1 MQKLEPL
8 FVDKNSYLNELGK
21 KYVFNTYNRFPIS
34 IHHGDGNYLYD
45 ANGNKYLDFVSGI
58 AVNCLGYNNAK
69 VNEALRQQSA
79 QLMHC
84 SNLYWNE
91 PMINL
96 AKTLVQLSGLDKA
109 FFCNSGAEAIEA
121 ALKLA
126 RIKGTT
132 AKGQDCYEVIAMKQ
146 SFHGRTFG
154 AISAT
159 GQPKYHEGFYPLLPG
174 IKHVD
179 FNDIEALSIA
189 ISNKTCAVLLEPIQ
203 GEGGIIE
210 VNPEYLS
217 QVKMLCDKHN
227 ITLIFDEIQCGVGRT
242 GKFFAFQNFDVKPDI
257 VVLAKGLAGGFPIG
271 AMLASD
277 EVASYFTPGK
287 HASTFGGN
295 PLACHV
301 ALIVVSEVLQL
312 LNHVNDV
319 GNYLKN
325 ELLCLSQIFKD
336 EIVEVRGLGLMQG
349 IEFSFPVNNLI
360 TFLMEKNILT
370 VSAGERV
377 LRIVPPLI
385 CTSVDIERLFL
396 EIKNYLVYENQ
407 RP

>member
-1 MQKLEPL
+1 MEPL
-8 FVDKNSYLNELGK
+8 FIDNNLNLSELGK

-34 IHHGDGNYLYD
+34 LKYGNGNYLFD
-45 ANGNKYLDFVSGI
+45 ANDKKYLDFVSGI
-58 AVNCLGYNNAK
+58 AVNCLGYNNTK
-69 VNEALRQQSA
+69 INEAITQQSV

-96 AKTLVQLSGLDKA
+96 AKSLVELSGLGKA

-132 AKGQDCYEVIAMKQ
+132 TKGQDCYEIVAMKQ

-179 FNDIEALSIA
+179 FNDIEALSNA
-189 ISNKTCAVLLEPIQ
+189 ISDKTCAILLEPIQ

-271 AMLASD
+271 AMLGSD

-301 ALIVVSEVLQL
+301 ASIVVGEVLQL
-312 LNHVNDV
+312 LNHVNEV

-325 ELLCLSQIFKD
+325 ELLSLSQIYKD
-336 EIVEVRGLGLMQG
+336 EILDVRGIGLMQG
-349 IEFSFPVNNLI
+349 IEFNFPVNNLI
-360 TFLMEKNILT
+360 AFLMDKNILT
-370 VSAGERV
+370 LSAGERV

-385 CTSVDIERLFL
+385 CTVVDVERLFI
-396 EIKNYLVYENQ
+396 EIRNFLVYENKQ
-407 RP
+407 P